1 MIVELGRLGITQDLE
16 RLTNQRE
23 IKAAKNLLQKNIL
36 EGLTFNT
43 NKIQKSFILN
53 SFNSNSL
60 EFNTVS

>member
-53 SFNSNSL
+53 R
-60 EFNTVS
+60 V

>member
-36 EGLTFNT
+36 EGVTFNT

-53 SFNSNSL
+53 RVL
-60 EFNTVS
+60 IAIH